1 MEKSEKQYR
10 YAEWL
15 SADEMHRESLDWL
28 SELHFCADEQTFLNG
43 LVKSYTLQLTD
54 KSIFAKSKKLVTE
67 LLDHEKELVKLLELV
82 QAHER
87 LLQIMIDDIDQ
98 IKMEKAYVETHI
110 DLTKDIHRYLVG
122 YRDLKKKMFSLLSGI
137 MRSQKQKRLLH

>member
-1 MEKSEKQYR
+1 MKKIEKRYG

-15 SADEMHRESLDWL
+15 SADEMHRASMDWL

-54 KSIFAKSKKLVTE
+54 KSIFGESKKLVNE
-67 LLDHEKELVKLLELV
+67 LLDLEKQLAKLVNQV

-98 IKMEKAYVETHI
+98 IKMEKAYVETHN
-110 DLTKDIHRYLVG
+110 DLTYDIHQYLVA
-122 YRDLKKKMFSLLSGI
+122 YRSLKKQMFSLLSGI
-137 MRSQKQKRLLH
+137 MKSQKQKRLLN

>member
-1 MEKSEKQYR
+1 MDKSKKRYR

-15 SADEMHRESLDWL
+15 SADEMHTESLDWL
-28 SELHFCADEQTFLNG
+28 SQLHFCADEQTFLNG

-54 KSIFAKSKKLVTE
+54 KSIFAESKKLVNE
-67 LLDHEKELVKLLELV
+67 LLDHEKQLVRLVELV

-87 LLQIMIDDIDQ
+87 LLQIMVDDIDQ

-110 DLTKDIHRYLVG
+110 DLTTDIHHYLVT
-122 YRDLKKKMFSLLSGI
+122 YRNLKKKMFALLSGI
-137 MRSQKQKRLLH
+137 MKSQKQKRLLN

>member
-1 MEKSEKQYR
+1 MEKSKKRYS

-15 SADEMHRESLDWL
+15 SADEMHRASLDWL

-54 KSIFAKSKKLVTE
+54 KSIFGDSKKLVNQ
-67 LLDHEKELVKLLELV
+67 LLDHEKQLVKLLEQI

-87 LLQIMIDDIDQ
+87 LLQIMIDDVDQ
-98 IKMEKAYVETHI
+98 IKMEKAYVETHN
-110 DLTKDIHRYLVG
+110 DLTNDIHQYLVT
-122 YRDLKKKMFSLLSGI
+122 YRDLKKSLFALLSKI
-137 MRSQKQKRLLH
+137 MKSQKQKRLLN